1 MGDRASSPSLRMTL
15 DPFYQAFARESQ
27 QPDPA
32 IDLARATLLIA
43 RFEYPRLAID
53 PYLHQLDRLADEIR
67 QRLPSSP
74 YPLKIIQT
82 INRYLFEDLQYTG
95 NSEDYYDPRNS
106 YLNDVLDRRTGIP
119 LTLSIIYLEVAKR
132 IDFPMVGVGLPGH
145 FIIRPNLDD
154 IDIFVDPFHR
164 GEILFEQDCAERLS
178 QIYQQPVKLEAHF
191 LETVSNH
198 QILVRMLTNLKYIY
212 LNGQRWEK
220 TLQMIDLLLLLI
232 PNHPIELRDRGLI
245 YYRLRELDRARQ
257 DLGFYLAL
265 LPDARDADTIRQLL
279 QEIG

>member
-1 MGDRASSPSLRMTL
+1 MNL
-15 DPFYQAFARESQ
+15 DPLYQDFARTIQ
-27 QPDPA
+27 QPD
-32 IDLARATLLIA
+32 IDLARAALQIA
-43 RFEYPRLAID
+43 RFEYPRLSIE
-53 PYLHQLDRLADEIR
+53 PYLHKLDRMADEIR
-67 QRLPSSP
+67 ERLPEGF

-82 INRYLFEDLQYTG
+82 INRYLFDDLQFIG
-95 NSEDYYDPRNS
+95 NTEDYYDPRNS
-106 YLNDVLDRRTGIP
+106 YLNDVIDRRTGIP
-119 LTLSIIYLEVAKR
+119 ITLSIVYLEIARR
-132 IDFPMVGVGLPGH
+132 IDFPMVGIGLPGH
-145 FIIRPNLDD
+145 FIIRPNFEEAG
-154 IDIFVDPFHR
+154 IFVDPFHR
-164 GEILFEQDCAERLS
+164 GEILFEQDCADRLS

-191 LETVSNH
+191 LTTVSEH

-220 TLQMIDLLLLLI
+220 TIETIDLLLLLI

-265 LPDARDADTIRQLL
+265 LPDARDAGTIRQLL